1 MSNLILRINEFIN
14 RAELEIIE
22 NIEEHF
28 SFILNDSIQQ
38 LKSFPNLSEENI
50 DELLS
55 KKFSIQTNRLIV
67 RLINKLSFCFWR
79 LVEIIIE
86 YSYQKSSN
94 NLCQLNTIENLLL
107 SHIDL
112 FNEYHQRR
120 AQSSSDTII
129 QFDQDIYNQLCRI
142 ANEICNIL
150 TELHP
155 QHYQEHIM

>member
-22 NIEEHF
+22 NIEERF